1 MNVVNM
7 RLKTVKAMIV
17 IKGEY
22 LNTRSNLF
30 DHVKIPGDN
39 LVGVLAGLYEESDC
53 DFVEEFLDYLKD
65 ENILIYIEKE
75 GA

>member
-1 MNVVNM
+1 M
-7 RLKTVKAMIV
+7 LI

-22 LNTRSNLF
+22 FNTGSNLF
-30 DHVKIPGDN
+30 DHVKIQGDI

-53 DFVEEFLDYLKD
+53 DSVEEFLDYLKD

-75 GA
+75 GV

>member
-1 MNVVNM
+1 
-7 RLKTVKAMIV
+7 MIV
-17 IKGEY
+17 IKGEH
-22 LNTRSNLF
+22 LKVKSELF
-30 DHVKIPGDN
+30 DHVKITSDN
-39 LVGVLAGLYEESDC
+39 LVAALSRMYLKSDC

>member
-1 MNVVNM
+1 MM
-7 RLKTVKAMIV
+7 L

-22 LNTRSNLF
+22 FNTGSNLF
-30 DHVKIPGDN
+30 DHVKIQGDI

-53 DFVEEFLDYLKD
+53 DFVEEFLDYIKD

-75 GA
+75 GV